1 MTHGSGKPPSA
12 APTRHFW
19 LAPSD
24 SLREE
29 CGVFGIYNHR
39 EAARMT
45 YLGLQQLQHRG
56 QESSGIV
63 TTDGRRFYAHVAM
76 GLVSDVFK
84 PEVVDRLAGRSAVG
98 HVRYAT
104 AGHSNLVNAQPIV
117 VTTQRGWVAIGHN
130 GNLTNAHLLRRELER
145 QGSIFQ
151 TSSDTEVILH
161 LAAKSPAGTFSA
173 ALADA
178 LRQVTGAYS
187 LTILTSKALYAVRD
201 PYGVRPL
208 HLGRINGSW
217 VVASETCAFDIIG
230 ARLVREIQ
238 PGEILEISK
247 DGPKVIAKLPSQT
260 PARCVFEF
268 VYFSR
273 PDSQI
278 FGGSVYETRREMGRQ
293 LAREASAK
301 ADIVVGVP
309 DSANCAAVGYAEQS
323 GIPFE
328 MALIRSHY
336 KGRTFIEPKQSIRDF
351 GARMKYAAVGEA
363 IRGKRMVLID
373 DSIVRGTTSLK
384 LVRMLRLVG
393 AREIHLRISS
403 PPIIGPCFYGI
414 DTPERKELIASRFS
428 VDQIRRFLG
437 VDSLKYLS
445 LSGMLKATGQD
456 PKSFC
461 TACFSD
467 DYRIPVP
474 DGGTVREKR

>member
-1 MTHGSGKPPSA
+1 MTYGSGKP
-12 APTRHFW
+12 
-19 LAPSD
+19 PSD

-29 CGVFGIYNHR
+29 CGVFGIYHHR

-104 AGHSNLVNAQPIV
+104 AGHSSLVNAQPIV

-161 LAAKSPAGTFSA
+161 LAAKSPAATFSA

-178 LRQVTGAYS
+178 LRQVAGAYS

-230 ARLVREIQ
+230 ARLVREVL
-238 PGEILEISK
+238 PGEIIEVSSQ
-247 DGPKVIAKLPSQT
+247 GPRVIAKLPAQT
-260 PARCVFEF
+260 PARCVFEL

-273 PDSQI
+273 PDSRI
-278 FGGSVYETRREMGRQ
+278 FGGSVYEARREMGRQ
-293 LAREASAK
+293 LAREAPAK
-301 ADIVVGVP
+301 ADIVVCVP

-323 GIPFE
+323 KIPFE
-328 MALIRSHY
+328 MGLIRSHY

-351 GARMKYAAVGEA
+351 GARMKYAVVPEA
-363 IRGKRMVLID
+363 LRGKRAVLID

-384 LVRMLRLVG
+384 LVRMLRRVG
-393 AREIHLRISS
+393 AKEVHMRISS

-414 DTPERKELIASRFS
+414 DTPQRKELIASRLS
-428 VDQIRRFLG
+428 VEQIRRFLG
-437 VDSLKYLS
+437 VNSLKYLS
-445 LSGMLKATGQD
+445 LQGMLKATGQD

-474 DGGTVREKR
+474 DGGTIREKR